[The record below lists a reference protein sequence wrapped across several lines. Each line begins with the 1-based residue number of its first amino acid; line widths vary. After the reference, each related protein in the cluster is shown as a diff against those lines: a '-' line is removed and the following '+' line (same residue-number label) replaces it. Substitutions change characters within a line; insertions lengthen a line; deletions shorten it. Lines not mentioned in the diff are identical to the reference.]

1 MIISMTL
8 LVKFYACLEK
18 IMLITR
24 GTKDCLMKNLEDRRD
39 MSNIRGLKFYKLAF
53 LKTSPSVSLK
63 TFCPPEMVRVS
74 VSF

>member
-24 GTKDCLMKNLEDRRD
+24 ETKDCLMKNLEDRRD
-39 MSNIRGLKFYKLAF
+39 MSNIQGLKFYKLAF
-53 LKTSPSVSLK
+53 
-63 TFCPPEMVRVS
+63 
-74 VSF
+74 

>member
-39 MSNIRGLKFYKLAF
+39 MSNIQGLKFYNLAF
-53 LKTSPSVSLK
+53 
-63 TFCPPEMVRVS
+63 
-74 VSF
+74 